1 MSTKPTLLILAATA
15 ILLTQAVQAA
25 PKPCDEL
32 KAEIAA
38 KLDEK
43 GVKGYE
49 ITAVENDKVAKKWRG
64 IGVRIE
70 DDVLVT
76 KSGCEI
82 ITGGVPKT
90 VAEIEALMAAAR
102 EQAA

>member
-1 MSTKPTLLILAATA
+1 MTKPTLLILATTA
-15 ILLTQAVQAA
+15 LLLTQAAHAA

-49 ITAVENDKVAKKWRG
+49 IAAVENDKVGDAKV
-64 IGVRIE
+64 IGSCDGGTKKLTYVR
-70 DDVLVT
+70 
-76 KSGCEI
+76 K
-82 ITGGVPKT
+82 
-90 VAEIEALMAAAR
+90 
-102 EQAA
+102 

>member
-1 MSTKPTLLILAATA
+1 MSTKSILLLLTA
-15 ILLTQAVQAA
+15 CTALLTQAVQAA

-49 ITAVENDKVAKKWRG
+49 ITAVENDKVGDAKV
-64 IGVRIE
+64 IGSC
-70 DDVLVT
+70 DGGT
-76 KSGCEI
+76 KKL
-82 ITGGVPKT
+82 TYMRK
-90 VAEIEALMAAAR
+90 
-102 EQAA
+102 

>member
-1 MSTKPTLLILAATA
+1 MSTKPTLLLIAATA

-49 ITAVENDKVAKKWRG
+49 ITAVDNDKVAELGEKATVIGRCDGGTKKLTY
-64 IGVRIE
+64 VR
-70 DDVLVT
+70 
-76 KSGCEI
+76 K
-82 ITGGVPKT
+82 
-90 VAEIEALMAAAR
+90 
-102 EQAA
+102 